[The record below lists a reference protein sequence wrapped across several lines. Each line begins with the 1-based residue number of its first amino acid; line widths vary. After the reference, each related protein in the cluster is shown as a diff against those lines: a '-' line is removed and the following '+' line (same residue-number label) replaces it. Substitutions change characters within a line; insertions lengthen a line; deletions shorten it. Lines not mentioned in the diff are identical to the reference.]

1 LICRARRALALIEG
15 AICCFSQMLTPC
27 GDAAVAAAMEHIQ
40 KYESRHV
47 IKTEHARRVD
57 ADVS

>member
-1 LICRARRALALIEG
+1 MIEG
-15 AICCFSQMLTPC
+15 ACRVLIPC
-27 GDAAVAAAMEHIQ
+27 VDAAVAAAMDHIQ

-47 IKTEHARRVD
+47 IKTEHARRID